1 MEKFSNSK
9 KKKILTAI
17 VVLLVLLLLLL
28 LAFIFLKNKKKFDT
42 PTLKIETPQKISYE
56 NREPFEIDM
65 TVSSL
70 GDSIY
75 PAASFSIDFDKSR
88 LEFLGIDEGNLLVL
102 DGENSAKLPEWSVNA
117 EQCNKSGKIN
127 IMYLDTTAGKN
138 AFSNELLQKKNNVV
152 LRLCFRLRGS
162 ARAGDVYGV
171 EFADAVFAADD
182 EDNSLAQS
190 KKTLKTINGRI
201 AVGE

>member
-1 MEKFSNSK
+1 MEKLSNSK
-9 KKKILTAI
+9 KKKILTVI
-17 VVLLVLLLLLL
+17 IILLLLLL
-28 LAFIFLKNKKKFDT
+28 LALLVFIFLKSRTSFGA
-42 PTLKIETPQKISYE
+42 PTLKIETPQKISYTDH
-56 NREPFEIDM
+56 EPFEVDM
-65 TVSSL
+65 TISSL
-70 GDSIY
+70 GDNVY
-75 PAASFSIDFDKSR
+75 PAASFSVDFDKSR

-102 DGENSAKLPEWSVNA
+102 DGENSSKLPEWNVNA

-138 AFSNELLQKKNNVV
+138 AFSNELLQKKDNVV
-152 LRLCFRLRGS
+152 LRLRFRLRGS

-182 EDNSLAQS
+182 EENSLAQNN
-190 KKTLKTINGRI
+190 KTHKTVNGRI